1 MDASDDEDERIAKE
15 LAQKLSSR
23 PDLSN
28 DAHEPRNLRE
38 KLPKPSKE
46 SPLLP
51 LSDPSYLFLLPL

>member
-1 MDASDDEDERIAKE
+1 MDASDDEDEKIAKE

-28 DAHEPRNLRE
+28 DAHEPRHLRE
-38 KLPKPSKE
+38 KSPKPSKE

-51 LSDPSYLFLLPL
+51 LHDPPYPFLLPI